1 MREVTI
7 GGISQFPTNARDR
20 RKSEGHLKATGEKM
34 VSHIIYTFY
43 KEINN
48 MKKANN
54 AYTYH
59 LTYRYLN
66 QVSLNF

>member
-7 GGISQFPTNARDR
+7 GRISQFSTNARDR
-20 RKSEGHLKATGEKM
+20 RKSDRHLKVTGEKM
-34 VSHIIYTFY
+34 VSHIIYTLY

-66 QVSLNF
+66 QYL